1 VPDSDCYACLVI
13 PAGAVSLSLSFLS
26 GSNSPL
32 EAAIYLLRRVKG
44 SQNSCRDDGRPVTV
58 TLLSPPCSETRFLQ
72 CLGAKPNDSAD
83 FVPQC
88 DFYAHPPLR

>member
-1 VPDSDCYACLVI
+1 MPDSDCYACLVVT
-13 PAGAVSLSLSFLS
+13 AGAVSISLSFLF

-32 EAAIYLLRRVKG
+32 KAVVYLLRRVKG

-58 TLLSPPCSETRFLQ
+58 TLLSALCSETRFLQ
-72 CLGAKPNDSAD
+72 GLGAKPNDSAD

-88 DFYAHPPLR
+88 DFYAHPLR